1 MSDFLRF
8 RRRTLQTPVHHFV
21 HPDTGRRIAV
31 IGTMHMGEP
40 GYFAGLRTVID
51 GLEDDGAVV
60 QCEAS
65 SLLLLDEQT
74 EQTLTGDERVVLDM
88 RKRRM
93 ELELRRVTELG
104 WVRQLDVL
112 GYPDRWQKV
121 DLGIVEVIRR
131 VGTETMLRNEVRAI
145 EMFDRPDND
154 PRSIERLRLLLRF
167 MFIGFRVTVWS
178 SARRAARPG
187 TPAAIDAVLIDQ
199 RDALALEALWGTEQD
214 TVLIW
219 GCAHLPGI
227 EAGITRRGF
236 VRDGA
241 TQWHTAAVLPTVR
254 SILSRLAAL
263 PRTVGTAGPVD
274 QAVPDTAAP
283 ADLENDATPVETSPL
298 P

>member
-1 MSDFLRF
+1 MSDHLRYH
-8 RRRTLQTPVHHFV
+8 RRTLQTPVHHFI

-40 GYFAGLRTVID
+40 GYFAGLRTVIA

-65 SLLLLDEQT
+65 SLLLPDEQT
-74 EQTLTGDERVVLDM
+74 KQTLTDDERTVLDM
-88 RKRRM
+88 RNRRT

-104 WVRQLDVL
+104 WVRQLDAL

-121 DLGIVEVIRR
+121 DLGIVEIIRR
-131 VGTETMLRNEVRAI
+131 VGAETMLRSEVRAI
-145 EMFDRPDND
+145 KMFDRPDND
-154 PRSIERLRLLLRF
+154 PRSIERFRLTLRF

-187 TPAAIDAVLIDQ
+187 TPATGIDAVLIDQ

-219 GCAHLPGI
+219 GCAHLPGL

-254 SILSRLAAL
+254 SILSRLR
-263 PRTVGTAGPVD
+263 PGSAGSGGVS
-274 QAVPDTAAP
+274 QISLI
-283 ADLENDATPVETSPL
+283 ADVLLWCWAGGACR
-298 P
+298 

>member
-51 GLEDDGAVV
+51 ELEADGAVV

-65 SLLLLDEQT
+65 SLLLPDEQT
-74 EQTLTGDERVVLDM
+74 EQTLTDDERTVLAM
-88 RKRRM
+88 RERKV

-104 WVRQLDVL
+104 WVRQLDAF

-121 DLGIVEVIRR
+121 DLSALEIMRR
-131 VGTETMLRNEVRAI
+131 IGTEVMLRGEVRGI
-145 EMFDRPDND
+145 KMFDRPDND
-154 PRSIERLRLLLRF
+154 PRSIEQFRLLLHLMFTGLRF
-167 MFIGFRVTVWS
+167 TVWS
-178 SARRAARPG
+178 SARRAARSG
-187 TPAAIDAVLIDQ
+187 TPASGVDAVLIDQ

-227 EAGITRRGF
+227 EAGITSAGF

-254 SILSRLAAL
+254 SIMSRLRAL
-263 PRTVGTAGPVD
+263 PRTAGTAGAVD
-274 QAVPDTAAP
+274 ATVPDTAAVEHDVTP
-283 ADLENDATPVETSPL
+283 AETSPR

>member
-1 MSDFLRF
+1 MSDYLRF
-8 RRRTLQTPVHHFV
+8 RRATLQTPVHHFL

-51 GLEDDGAVV
+51 GLEEDGAVV

-65 SLLLLDEQT
+65 SLLLPDEQT
-74 EQTLTGDERVVLDM
+74 EQTLTDEERVVLAM
-88 RKRRM
+88 RDRRM

-104 WVRQLDVL
+104 WVRQLDAL

-121 DLGIVEVIRR
+121 DLGIVEIIRR
-131 VGTETMLRNEVRAI
+131 VGTEVMLRTEVRAI
-145 EMFDRPDND
+145 KMFDRPDND
-154 PRSIERLRLLLRF
+154 PRSIEQLRLQLHL
-167 MFIGFRVTVWS
+167 MFIAFRFTVWS

-187 TPAAIDAVLIDQ
+187 TPATGSDAVLIDQ

-219 GCAHLPGI
+219 GCAHLPGL
-227 EAGITRRGF
+227 EAGITAAGF

-241 TQWHTAAVLPTVR
+241 TQRHTAAVLPTVR
-254 SILSRLAAL
+254 SILSRLRAL
-263 PRTVGTAGPVD
+263 PRTTGTADP
-274 QAVPDTAAP
+274 AVPDTAAV
-283 ADLENDATPVETSPL
+283 ERDATPVETSPL